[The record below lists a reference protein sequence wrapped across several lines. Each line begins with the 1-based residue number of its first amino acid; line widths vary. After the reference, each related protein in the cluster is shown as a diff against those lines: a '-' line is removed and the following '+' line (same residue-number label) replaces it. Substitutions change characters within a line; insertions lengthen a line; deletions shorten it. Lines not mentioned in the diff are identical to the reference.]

1 MLTRTAFSE
10 LVTVMTKFKQ
20 IIVVEG
26 RDDTKRLRALV
37 GDVDTIETGGSAI
50 SDATI
55 RKIALAQQTRGV
67 IVLTDPD
74 FQGQRIRNIIRQ
86 AVPTAEHA
94 FLPRELA
101 VPTKAGGSLG
111 VEHANAQALLAALAN
126 KATPAEDAPQLISR
140 DDLQM
145 AGLLGGADAK
155 RRRERLGDILGI
167 GYANGKQ
174 LLRRLQE
181 FQIQPQMF
189 AAALK
194 TINEDKHDE

>member
-1 MLTRTAFSE
+1 
-10 LVTVMTKFKQ
+10 MTKFKQ

-50 SDATI
+50 SDATVQ
-55 RKIALAQQTRGV
+55 KIALAQKTRGV

-86 AVPTAEHA
+86 AVPDAQHA
-94 FLPRELA
+94 FLPREQA
-101 VPTKAGGSLG
+101 VPSKAGGSLG
-111 VEHANAQALLAALAN
+111 VEHADAQALLDALAS
-126 KATPAEDAPQLISR
+126 KATPAEDAPQLITR
-140 DDLQM
+140 DDLQL
-145 AGLLGGADAK
+145 AGLLGGPDAK
-155 RRRERLGDILGI
+155 RRRERLGDLLGI

-181 FQIQPQMF
+181 FQVQPAAF

>member
-1 MLTRTAFSE
+1 
-10 LVTVMTKFKQ
+10 MTEFKQ

-55 RKIALAQQTRGV
+55 AKIKLAQKTRGV

-74 FQGQRIRNIIRQ
+74 FQGQRIRNIIRA
-86 AVPTAEHA
+86 AVPDAAHA
-94 FLPRELA
+94 FLPRADA
-101 VPTKAGGSLG
+101 VPTKSGGSLG
-111 VEHANAQALLAALAN
+111 VEHAQRDALLAALHSV
-126 KATPAEDAPQLISR
+126 ATPAADAPQQISQS
-140 DDLQM
+140 DLSV
-145 AGLLGGADAK
+145 AGLAGGLGAK
-155 RRRERLGDILGI
+155 RRREQLGDLLGI

-181 FQIQPQMF
+181 FRISPEAFAQALQQIN
-189 AAALK
+189 
-194 TINEDKHDE
+194 NEDKK